1 MAATVNV
8 KNRWSLTTTAGGN
21 GDGSRCRREIGRSG
35 LSAKG
40 KAHGNGT
47 AKDCGGEMEMATA

>member
-1 MAATVNV
+1 MTATVNMN
-8 KNRWSLTTTAGGN
+8 KRWSLTTTAGGI

-47 AKDCGGEMEMATA
+47 AKDCGGEMEMDTA